1 MHPNCNNIGRVSLQ
15 SVKWERY
22 RQHVGEILR
31 GLGTHVNSLDP
42 QGCGEGI
49 LPKKE
54 SYEEQTTL
62 GGLPFN
68 QGMKPAELT
77 SQGEKQEIKFFD
89 LALVR
94 LSSFLLGLPVVQ
106 VQQASIG
113 HIAY

>member
-1 MHPNCNNIGRVSLQ
+1 MSTALTHRD
-15 SVKWERY
+15 
-22 RQHVGEILR
+22 VGKEFSQR
-31 GLGTHVNSLDP
+31 
-42 QGCGEGI
+42 
-49 LPKKE
+49 KE
-54 SYEEQTTL
+54 SYEKQTTL
-62 GGLPFN
+62 GGSPFN

-89 LALVR
+89 LAPVH